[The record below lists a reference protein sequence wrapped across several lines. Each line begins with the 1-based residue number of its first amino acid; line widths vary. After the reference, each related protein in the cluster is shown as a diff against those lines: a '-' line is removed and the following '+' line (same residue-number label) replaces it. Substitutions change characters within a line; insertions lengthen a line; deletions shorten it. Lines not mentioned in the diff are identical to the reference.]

1 MYIFFNNFLKI
12 SNEVVEVWSKILKK
26 VDNSK
31 LILKSSLNVNA
42 DFILDKFR
50 KFGTHNSIEFIEKQ
64 DVKNHIK
71 SYKKIDIALDTF
83 PYNGGIT
90 TFEALWS
97 GVPVIGMAG
106 YNMMSRCGESIL
118 KNAKLENLISISEE
132 DYVNKAIYLSNNLAK
147 LEELRLKIFKDILNT
162 PLFDSK
168 NFSIDFQKKLLDIY
182 KKKIINSIKQKS
194 NFIS

>member
-1 MYIFFNNFLKI
+1 
-12 SNEVVEVWSKILKK
+12 
-26 VDNSK
+26 
-31 LILKSSLNVNA
+31 
-42 DFILDKFR
+42 
-50 KFGTHNSIEFIEKQ
+50 
-64 DVKNHIK
+64 
-71 SYKKIDIALDTF
+71 
-83 PYNGGIT
+83 
-90 TFEALWS
+90 
-97 GVPVIGMAG
+97 MAG